1 MKKIIFSALIGL
13 SVISIQ
19 GCMTPMTVTSQPMEN
34 ISKVIEV
41 NGKKQ
46 NQIFN
51 ESKMWIAESFK
62 SANNV
67 IQYQDEGTGSIIG
80 KGNMKYPCVGLIDCG
95 AFGNDNI
102 NFTIRIDSKDNKAR
116 IAVSD
121 VTRTSLTYVKGAV
134 NNIGQEGPIT
144 IVEHQQRIAVKLK
157 EIINQ
162 YEQKITS
169 TSSSSN
175 NW

>member
-1 MKKIIFSALIGL
+1 MKNIILSSLIGL

-19 GCMTPMTVTSQPMEN
+19 GCMTPMTATSQPMES
-34 ISKVIEV
+34 ISEVIEV

-102 NFTIRIDSKDNKAR
+102 NFTIRIDSKDDKAR
-116 IAVSD
+116 IAISD
-121 VTRTSLTYVKGAV
+121 VTKTSLTYVKGGV
-134 NNIGQEGPIT
+134 NNNIGKEGPIV
-144 IVEHQQRIAVKLK
+144 IVEHQQKIAVKLK
-157 EIINQ
+157 EVISQ
-162 YEQKITS
+162 YKQKITS
-169 TSSSSN
+169 TSLSN
-175 NW
+175 NG